1 MSVVSS
7 GQKMRDGESLIL
19 CKTHTHNDSPLQS
32 ATQTRATHYRREGE
46 GGENAIYTSVGKRG
60 GRKLVSNRILLFFP
74 IYHRGSSSSSSSR
87 RRRTFSI
94 CPEVRRVETELFV
107 AKPK

>member
-1 MSVVSS
+1 M
-7 GQKMRDGESLIL
+7 GSLL
-19 CKTHTHNDSPLQS
+19 SYAKHTHNDSPPSECNTNPRDPLS
-32 ATQTRATHYRREGE
+32 EGGRE
-46 GGENAIYTSVGKRG
+46 GGENAIYTSVGKRGG

-74 IYHRGSSSSSSSR
+74 IYHRGSSSSSR